1 MTERLSAAS
10 IVARAAEVAIFVPI
24 GLVDLLRH
32 DGPRLVDERR
42 RAVEHQVRTAHM
54 IGKMSVAVA
63 RTKLRQRAE
72 PAAPGSQPVAAATPR
87 PAEPFAGYD
96 SLPAAEVVALLERL
110 RPDEIDRV
118 RSYEVATRARR
129 TVLAKVDQLS
139 AA

>member
-1 MTERLSAAS
+1 MTERPSVTNIA
-10 IVARAAEVAIFVPI
+10 ARAVEVAIFAPI
-24 GLVDLLRH
+24 GLIDLLRH

-42 RAVEHQVRTAHM
+42 RSVEHQVRTAHM

-63 RTKLRQRAE
+63 RTKMRQRAE
-72 PAAPGSQPVAAATPR
+72 PATPGTQRVSAPAPR
-87 PAEPFAGYD
+87 PEEPFAGYD

-118 RSYEVATRARR
+118 RSYEAATRARR

>member
-1 MTERLSAAS
+1 MTERPSAAE
-10 IVARAAEVAIFVPI
+10 IAARAVEVAVFAPI
-24 GLVDLLRH
+24 GLVDLLRR
-32 DGPRLVDERR
+32 DGRRLVDERR
-42 RAVEHQVRTAHM
+42 RSVEHQVRTAHM

-63 RTKLRQRAE
+63 QTKLRQRVERSAPASQ
-72 PAAPGSQPVAAATPR
+72 PAAPPAPR

-96 SLPAAEVVALLERL
+96 SLPAADVVAMLERL

-118 RSYEVATRARR
+118 RSYEAATRARR